1 MTTSAIRCL
10 PGAVGKPTASPCEQR
25 EGAQVVPS
33 RAVAVQNLSP
43 QPSVPVSQ
51 EVASPNDAT
60 SQVTPSDEVL
70 LARIGDGDREAL
82 ACLFHRYARLV
93 RAVGYK
99 ILRDDSEAD
108 DLLQD
113 VFLFIHQKSAVF
125 DSSKSSAR
133 SWIVAMAYQRAIDR
147 RRYLTSR
154 HFYTQVDL
162 EDVRDELSSPGVMA
176 GRYENSIEEVLGRIG
191 LRNVLG
197 ALSEIQRQ
205 TLGLHLFEGYS
216 FEEIAVKLDQT
227 RGNVKHHYFR
237 GLEKLRKQIFSCNR
251 KGD

>member
-1 MTTSAIRCL
+1 MSSPARYFPDLVKKGVRPYPTVGTGAQISSDQVERLKSEQPGSTGGTESPASGNITSAIE
-10 PGAVGKPTASPCEQR
+10 S
-25 EGAQVVPS
+25 
-33 RAVAVQNLSP
+33 
-43 QPSVPVSQ
+43 
-51 EVASPNDAT
+51 
-60 SQVTPSDEVL
+60 SDEVL
-70 LARIGDGDREAL
+70 MARIGDGDKEGL

-113 VFLFIHQKSAVF
+113 VFLFIYQKSTVF
-125 DSSKSSAR
+125 DRAKSSAR
-133 SWIVAMAYQRAIDR
+133 SWIVQMAYHRAIDR
-147 RRYLTSR
+147 RRYLDSR

-162 EDVRDELSSPGVMA
+162 EDVGNELSSLGTTA

-191 LRNVLG
+191 LRKVFG
-197 ALSEIQRQ
+197 VLSEIQRQ
-205 TLGLHLFEGYS
+205 TLGLRLLDGYT

-237 GLEKLRKQIFSCNR
+237 GLEKLRKQIFR
-251 KGD
+251 QGD